1 MSKIIIIQ
9 RKHLLMIAT
18 IVLIMIIFLEYA
30 AREKGVP
37 ANTQVTGARMIHM
50 VAGKFESVTKD
61 GKIIEAYRW
70 DPGTIPVKE
79 GELVKLSIYGIN
91 GESHPFVIEGL
102 NVKGEVKKGQET
114 VVTFTASKKGIY
126 RMICF
131 AHPDIAHNGPMI
143 AYIVVN

>member
-1 MSKIIIIQ
+1 MSKIVIIQ
-9 RKHLLMIAT
+9 RKHLLLIMT
-18 IVLIMIIFLEYA
+18 VVLIMIMFMEYA

-37 ANTQVTGARMIHM
+37 ANAQVSGARMIHM
-50 VAGKFESVTKD
+50 VAGEFKSETEN

-70 DPGTIPVKE
+70 DPGTIYVKE
-79 GELVKLSIYGIN
+79 GELIKLSIYGVN

-143 AYIVVN
+143 AYIVVD